1 MKRCVVSQCG
11 KFYHDACLRR
21 FPLAVF
27 ESRGFRCPL
36 HSCVSC
42 HASNPSNPRPSKGT
56 DAPARGPGAGG
67 TRDGRQRA
75 LTPAE
80 FAGVTSLAGHRP
92 GQDFDGPSGLCSFP
106 LRHLDDPES
115 GRGDPRTVVIGPACS
130 PCSGLAHAAGVVR
143 SQRNQRWAR
152 GRRGA
157 ASLRPAPLAVP
168 HPLRAVSPSEE
179 LGSVGEIWGHL
190 LASGGQRRG
199 RTQRPTEPRK
209 PRPRSAS
216 ERAPQWREA
225 PLRVSW
231 GRRLPCRRSVPR
243 ERVLSVRLSA
253 GKMMRCVRCPVAYHG
268 GDACLAAGCA
278 VIASHSIVCAGHFTA
293 RKGKRHH
300 AHVNVS
306 WCFVCSKG
314 EGRPRLP
321 AGPHGAGLAGACGLR
336 GGAWQSARGSRV
348 RALHTSPG

>member
-92 GQDFDGPSGLCSFP
+92 GQDFDGPSGLCSFL

-115 GRGDPRTVVIGPACS
+115 GRGDPRTVVIGSACS

-143 SQRNQRWAR
+143 SQRSQRWAR
-152 GRRGA
+152 GQRGA
-157 ASLRPAPLAVP
+157 AGGGFAPPSAARCPPPPPGGLALGGTWLRWGDLGAPTGIGRAEAGAHSAPYRAQEAPPPFRERARPAVARGASQGVLGAASSLSPVSPARARPQRASLR
-168 HPLRAVSPSEE
+168 R
-179 LGSVGEIWGHL
+179 
-190 LASGGQRRG
+190 
-199 RTQRPTEPRK
+199 
-209 PRPRSAS
+209 
-216 ERAPQWREA
+216 
-225 PLRVSW
+225 
-231 GRRLPCRRSVPR
+231 
-243 ERVLSVRLSA
+243 
-253 GKMMRCVRCPVAYHG
+253 
-268 GDACLAAGCA
+268 
-278 VIASHSIVCAGHFTA
+278 
-293 RKGKRHH
+293 
-300 AHVNVS
+300 
-306 WCFVCSKG
+306 
-314 EGRPRLP
+314 
-321 AGPHGAGLAGACGLR
+321 
-336 GGAWQSARGSRV
+336 
-348 RALHTSPG
+348 

>member
-115 GRGDPRTVVIGPACS
+115 GRGDPRTVVIGSACS

-143 SQRNQRWAR
+143 SQRSQRWAR
-152 GRRGA
+152 GQRGA
-157 ASLRPAPLAVP
+157 VGGRLRSAQRRSLSPTPSGRTRPRRNLAPLGRFGGTYWHRAGRGGGALSALQSPGSPAPVP
-168 HPLRAVSPSEE
+168 RASAPCSGARRLSGCPGGGVFPVAGQSRASASSACVSPQ
-179 LGSVGEIWGHL
+179 V
-190 LASGGQRRG
+190 
-199 RTQRPTEPRK
+199 K
-209 PRPRSAS
+209 
-216 ERAPQWREA
+216 
-225 PLRVSW
+225 
-231 GRRLPCRRSVPR
+231 
-243 ERVLSVRLSA
+243 
-253 GKMMRCVRCPVAYHG
+253 
-268 GDACLAAGCA
+268 
-278 VIASHSIVCAGHFTA
+278 
-293 RKGKRHH
+293 
-300 AHVNVS
+300 
-306 WCFVCSKG
+306 
-314 EGRPRLP
+314 
-321 AGPHGAGLAGACGLR
+321 
-336 GGAWQSARGSRV
+336 
-348 RALHTSPG
+348 

>member
-92 GQDFDGPSGLCSFP
+92 GQDFDGPSGLCSFL

-115 GRGDPRTVVIGPACS
+115 GRGDPRTVVIGSACS
-130 PCSGLAHAAGVVR
+130 LCSGLAHAAGVVR
-143 SQRNQRWAR
+143 SQRSQRWAR
-152 GRRGA
+152 GQRGA

-168 HPLRAVSPSEE
+168 HPLRADSPLGGTWLRWGDLGAPTGIGQAEAGAHSEPYRAQEAPPPFRERARPAVARGASQGVLGAASSLSPVSPARACPQR
-179 LGSVGEIWGHL
+179 
-190 LASGGQRRG
+190 ASLRR
-199 RTQRPTEPRK
+199 
-209 PRPRSAS
+209 
-216 ERAPQWREA
+216 
-225 PLRVSW
+225 
-231 GRRLPCRRSVPR
+231 
-243 ERVLSVRLSA
+243 
-253 GKMMRCVRCPVAYHG
+253 
-268 GDACLAAGCA
+268 
-278 VIASHSIVCAGHFTA
+278 
-293 RKGKRHH
+293 
-300 AHVNVS
+300 
-306 WCFVCSKG
+306 
-314 EGRPRLP
+314 
-321 AGPHGAGLAGACGLR
+321 
-336 GGAWQSARGSRV
+336 
-348 RALHTSPG
+348 